1 MRFLARFFV
10 CLPLT
15 FCLIENAAA
24 ADNAAHYVQMAQ
36 PFPTQFGRSIPK
48 DSQVKV
54 KYDNGDSWLTDDTD
68 TALRI
73 PKSAAVPLQE
83 VTFDP
88 PVTGSANQVVALYV
102 RALSPN
108 DDAQAR
114 HLQPNSNGLVIAAG
128 ETVTIAAR
136 EGNYYAL
143 LGKYARALVPVSAIN
158 VSQDALR
165 TGVAVPI
172 PPLPSAGLKA
182 TFAGNA
188 TPRTGQLYGRTKVAY
203 TLNGEVLPPGS
214 YLPIAYDAGTMWEIG
229 GGNRG
234 SISKAAIELV
244 NRAEYLA
251 PLTGRA
257 NRQTIVYK
265 WVPDLR
271 KGGNWSTLEQSEIF
285 ANMNPALRAGQEVPI
300 NAREGDDYIVEIP
313 TANGMNSP
321 ARRLGRVPVS
331 ALDVVFGNPESGAQV
346 TVPPLP
352 QSTNANAPGYVAPR
366 IAPKQFDDY
375 LVEYGA
381 PLALLS
387 VIVGVAGALYRN
399 SVNGSKVGRNE
410 ADYGVPHAKFE
421 KTDGGFKVSFVRSSA
436 PLYAVTHGFSSLQS
450 GNGSPFAAIILIFV
464 MIALM
469 FVVLLWFGIESFFKT
484 VITVDRDSV
493 TIGRKRMSRDDFHK
507 FNVDHSI
514 SGIGPTQVAV
524 LGYTFGRRGFE
535 FGGVWDHGEAQ
546 EVASALNYHL
556 GVAPKA
562 GDEHQLSPEQLR
574 DNRVYEF

>member
-24 ADNAAHYVQMAQ
+24 ADSAPHYVQMAQ

-73 PKSAAVPLQE
+73 PKSAAMPLPV
-83 VTFDP
+83 VTFNP
-88 PVTGSANQVVALYV
+88 PVTGTANQVVALYV
-102 RALSPN
+102 RALGSN
-108 DDAQAR
+108 DDARALK
-114 HLQPNSNGLVIAAG
+114 LQPNSNGTVVAAG

-143 LGKYARALVPVSAIN
+143 LQGKYASALVPVSAIN

-165 TGVAVPI
+165 AGVAVPI

-182 TFAGNA
+182 TFAGNG

-203 TLNGEVLPPGS
+203 TLNGEVLPAGS
-214 YLPIAYDAGTMWEIG
+214 YLPIAYDAGAMWEIG

-244 NRAEYLA
+244 NRSEYLA

-271 KGGNWSTLEQSEIF
+271 KGHDWSTLEQSEIF
-285 ANMNPALRAGQEVPI
+285 ANMNPSLHAGQEIPI
-300 NAREGDDYIVEIP
+300 KAREGDDYIVEIP

-331 ALDVVFGNPESGAQV
+331 ALDVVFGNPESGAPV

-352 QSTNANAPGYVAPR
+352 QSTNANAAGYVAPR
-366 IAPKQFDDY
+366 QTPKNFWDD
-375 LVEYGA
+375 LAEYGF
-381 PLALLS
+381 PLTLLS
-387 VIVGVAGALYRN
+387 VTVGIAGALYRKA
-399 SVNGSKVGRNE
+399 VNASTLRPGE
-410 ADYGVPHAKFE
+410 ADYGVPHANFKH
-421 KTDGGFKVSFVRSSA
+421 TDDGFKVSFVQSSEA
-436 PLYAVTHGFSSLQS
+436 FHRLTHGFSICWSRLSRAASRFSFSTCWPPRSGAASCCSSAAQASPRSGAFSLC
-450 GNGSPFAAIILIFV
+450 
-464 MIALM
+464 
-469 FVVLLWFGIESFFKT
+469 
-484 VITVDRDSV
+484 
-493 TIGRKRMSRDDFHK
+493 
-507 FNVDHSI
+507 
-514 SGIGPTQVAV
+514 
-524 LGYTFGRRGFE
+524 
-535 FGGVWDHGEAQ
+535 
-546 EVASALNYHL
+546 
-556 GVAPKA
+556 
-562 GDEHQLSPEQLR
+562 
-574 DNRVYEF
+574 